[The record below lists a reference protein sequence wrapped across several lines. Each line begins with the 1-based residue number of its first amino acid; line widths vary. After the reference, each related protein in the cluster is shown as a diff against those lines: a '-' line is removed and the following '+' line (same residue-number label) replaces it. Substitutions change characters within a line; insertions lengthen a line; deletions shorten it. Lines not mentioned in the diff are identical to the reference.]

1 MAHIIG
7 NDTKRCES
15 HQVVKE
21 THTQISMWFKPT
33 WFLTASSKK
42 QSWAWSLGY
51 YQSACHL
58 VHNSYNLLNTTS
70 TKARWI
76 TLQKLFHYFF
86 VGATSCR
93 PLFYWKLFEQVW
105 PGDIHY
111 LWWVPWIWY
120 IFCIAWA
127 NAYLLTYTFRDYCY
141 LVVAEKSHT
150 GLQLKIIAQH
160 YMGMPVMACSHKQGQ
175 NLKH

>member
-1 MAHIIG
+1 MTQRGVNH
-7 NDTKRCES
+7 TKWWR
-15 HQVVKE
+15 KL
-21 THTQISMWFKPT
+21 TLK
-33 WFLTASSKK
+33 FLCDSSLHG
-42 QSWAWSLGY
+42 SWQHPQKNNPEPEVGGY